1 MKKFFGWIFLGGMTV
16 VFFQQSMPLPRWQ
29 KTITR
34 PPNILFAIADD
45 QSFPHASIYGQSTF
59 RTPIFDR
66 IASNG
71 ILFSNAFV
79 AAPQCSPS
87 RAAILT
93 GRQIWQLEEAGT
105 HSSYFPKKFPV
116 FTDALEGAGYFLGFT
131 GKPWGPGN
139 FKDAGWNRNPV
150 GPEFNKRELASKPT
164 TGISNIDYVA
174 NFKDFLDAKPADK
187 PFFFWYG
194 GHEPHRTYEAGS
206 GAAVGK
212 TAESLKVP
220 GFLPNTP
227 LVQNDLLD
235 YALEIEWFDT
245 QLGKMLQLLEAA
257 GELDNTLVVVTA
269 DNGMPFPYAKANLQ
283 ELGTHVPLAICGP
296 MVNGKNRKVN
306 DMVSLIDLAP
316 TFLDLAQIKYFEGIA
331 GKSLLPIFN
340 QNKSGEVD
348 HSRQFVFTGRERHTH
363 ARPDNVGYPARAV
376 RTKDYLYVKNFKSER
391 WPVGDP
397 APEHQA
403 SQGDNQNLKPIELG
417 YEDIDDSP
425 TKAYMIQH
433 QTDFPELFRLGFEK
447 RAEEELFN
455 INKDPYCLHD
465 ISRDKKMQ
473 KVRIKLKS
481 VLEKVLISQSDPRMT
496 DHGDIFDSYPRFG
509 LMRPFEGFKERGK
522 YNEKYMNKN

>member
-1 MKKFFGWIFLGGMTV
+1 MHMKKFFGWIFLGGMTV
-16 VFFQQSMPLPRWQ
+16 VFFQQNMPLPRWQ

-187 PFFFWYG
+187 PFFFG
-194 GHEPHRTYEAGS
+194 MEAMNLIVLMKQ
-206 GAAVGK
+206 A
-212 TAESLKVP
+212 P
-220 GFLPNTP
+220 G
-227 LVQNDLLD
+227 
-235 YALEIEWFDT
+235 
-245 QLGKMLQLLEAA
+245 QL
-257 GELDNTLVVVTA
+257 
-269 DNGMPFPYAKANLQ
+269 
-283 ELGTHVPLAICGP
+283 
-296 MVNGKNRKVN
+296 
-306 DMVSLIDLAP
+306 
-316 TFLDLAQIKYFEGIA
+316 
-331 GKSLLPIFN
+331 
-340 QNKSGEVD
+340 
-348 HSRQFVFTGRERHTH
+348 
-363 ARPDNVGYPARAV
+363 
-376 RTKDYLYVKNFKSER
+376 
-391 WPVGDP
+391 
-397 APEHQA
+397 
-403 SQGDNQNLKPIELG
+403 
-417 YEDIDDSP
+417 
-425 TKAYMIQH
+425 
-433 QTDFPELFRLGFEK
+433 
-447 RAEEELFN
+447 
-455 INKDPYCLHD
+455 
-465 ISRDKKMQ
+465 
-473 KVRIKLKS
+473 
-481 VLEKVLISQSDPRMT
+481 
-496 DHGDIFDSYPRFG
+496 
-509 LMRPFEGFKERGK
+509 
-522 YNEKYMNKN
+522 